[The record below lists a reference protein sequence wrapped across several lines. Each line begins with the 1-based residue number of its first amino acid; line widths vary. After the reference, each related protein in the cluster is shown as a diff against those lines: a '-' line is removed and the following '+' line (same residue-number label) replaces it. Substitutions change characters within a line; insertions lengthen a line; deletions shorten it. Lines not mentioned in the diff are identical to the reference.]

1 MESISTATKKPS
13 INSSTKLVVIL
24 SWLFMIFEGY
34 DLLVYGTVVPSLLE
48 YKEWDIT
55 AAQAGRYGSYV
66 VIGMLVG
73 AIGAGILADFIGRKK
88 VLIYGAITCAV
99 FMACSAL
106 APTPELFGLSRLITG
121 LGLGAV
127 MPIVTILTLEY
138 APANRRS
145 ITTIIMYSG
154 YQLGGV
160 LAALLAM
167 SLIPNMGWR
176 TMFWIGIIPLLI
188 VVPLALRFLPESMAY
203 LMAKGRRKEVEE
215 IAARFQIPMEEVENQ
230 HGVEQRLGKDM
241 NSSRSLLSK
250 SNRKS
255 TLLFWLA
262 SFCGLFMIFGLGTWL
277 PTIMMESGYSIGS
290 SLSFL
295 LVLNIG
301 TVIGSFIAASAADKW
316 GHKTTVVVSFLIAF
330 ASFLLLSFNFSSV
343 FLTYLLIGAAGL
355 GAIGTQFLIN
365 AYIGTYYPV
374 TIRATALGWA
384 LGIGRFGGII
394 GPIAVGVLVTLSLGT
409 FWHFGLFALTG
420 LIGAIFMLSIPESK
434 KKVTTQIV
442 TKEAPSTN

>member
-176 TMFWIGIIPLLI
+176 TMFSIGIIPLLI

-203 LMAKGRRKEVEE
+203 LNGER
-215 IAARFQIPMEEVENQ
+215 
-230 HGVEQRLGKDM
+230 
-241 NSSRSLLSK
+241 
-250 SNRKS
+250 
-255 TLLFWLA
+255 
-262 SFCGLFMIFGLGTWL
+262 
-277 PTIMMESGYSIGS
+277 
-290 SLSFL
+290 
-295 LVLNIG
+295 
-301 TVIGSFIAASAADKW
+301 
-316 GHKTTVVVSFLIAF
+316 
-330 ASFLLLSFNFSSV
+330 
-343 FLTYLLIGAAGL
+343 
-355 GAIGTQFLIN
+355 
-365 AYIGTYYPV
+365 
-374 TIRATALGWA
+374 
-384 LGIGRFGGII
+384 
-394 GPIAVGVLVTLSLGT
+394 
-409 FWHFGLFALTG
+409 
-420 LIGAIFMLSIPESK
+420 SK
-434 KKVTTQIV
+434 KRSGGNCR
-442 TKEAPSTN
+442 AFSNSYGGN